1 MKLIILADDV
11 GNKLWPVTSNS
22 YPKALLPVY
31 SSRSLLYE
39 TLARSSLIAASGN
52 HKDIFI
58 VLPTESLPSL
68 MDSGLFIPYWIPPYN
83 IIGVPSSLGSA
94 VSISIACQYIL
105 RNNLASKDEQVAFMT
120 ADQFFWPASTYVFH
134 YYNIIAHAKSDPKV
148 LYMLGLEPAGATETH
163 NYISCNWEEAKTV
176 GLTSTSS
183 DGTTKVTTSIVP
195 VTECEVKPT
204 LISSA
209 NLINRNALWDLS
221 SYIWNIGDTIDH
233 VDEALTDRHRTAIND
248 LFHTSK
254 NGTVY
259 LDGSAIRQTWNS
271 LDSISF
277 SDDVVPTVINSGKVK
292 VGVVSY
298 VIWATF
304 DNWISIKHLL
314 YDSNLYQ
321 AQQLPNVHQVDSQRN
336 LIFKPPDKEVAIFGI
351 SDLIIIDTGDKLL
364 IGTPGGIHE
373 HF

>member
-1 MKLIILADDV
+1 MKLIIIADDI
-11 GNKLWPVTSNS
+11 GNKLWPVTSNN

-39 TLARSSLIAASGN
+39 TLARSSLVATSGN

-58 VLPTESLPSL
+58 VLPTDSIPNLV
-68 MDSGLFIPYWIPPYN
+68 DSGLFIPYWIPPQN
-83 IIGVPSSLGSA
+83 IIGIPKSLGTAISL
-94 VSISIACQYIL
+94 SIACQYIL
-105 RNNLASKDEQVAFMT
+105 RNNIGSKDDQVAFMT

-134 YYNIIAHAKSDPKV
+134 YYNIVDHAKSDPQTMF
-148 LYMLGLEPAGATETH
+148 MLGLEPAGATETH

-183 DGTTKVTTSIVP
+183 NGTKITTSIAP
-195 VTECEVKPT
+195 AINSEVKPS
-204 LISSA
+204 LISAA
-209 NLINRNALWDLS
+209 NLINKNALWDLN
-221 SYIWNIGDTIDH
+221 SYIWNISDVINH
-233 VDEALTDRHRTAIND
+233 VDEALTDKHRSTIND
-248 LFHTSK
+248 LLHTSK

-259 LDGSAIRQTWNS
+259 LDGSDIKETWNS
-271 LDSISF
+271 LNEISF
-277 SDDVVPTVINSGKVK
+277 SDDIVPTIIDRGKVK
-292 VGVVSY
+292 AGVISY
-298 VIWATF
+298 VIWAVL

-321 AQQLPNVHQVDSQRN
+321 PQQLPNVHQVDSQRN
-336 LIFKPPDKEVAIFGI
+336 LIFKPPDKEIAIFGI